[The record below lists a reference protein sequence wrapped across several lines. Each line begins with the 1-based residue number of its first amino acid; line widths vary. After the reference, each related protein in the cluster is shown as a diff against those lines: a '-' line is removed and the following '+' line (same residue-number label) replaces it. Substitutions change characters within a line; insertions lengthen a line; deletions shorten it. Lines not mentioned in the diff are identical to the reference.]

1 LIEADRA
8 GYLRKDIRPGK
19 ARVIPM
25 KILFVASECVPF
37 AKTGGLADVIGA
49 LPQCIAKKGHDVEV
63 LIPRY
68 RKISLDR
75 LTNVVPHLS
84 IPLGDRQKACSI
96 WKASEPPAGGEK
108 IYFVDCPEYFD
119 RDEFYGEKGVDFPD
133 NAERFALFSR
143 AAIQFARQSPA
154 PPDVFH
160 CHDWQSALIPVILKH
175 ENSNDRFFERTRTVF
190 TIHNMGYQGLF
201 DAAVMKSA
209 GLPASSFHIQGLEFY
224 GKVNYLKG
232 GITFANAI
240 TTVSVKYSQEIQ
252 TAEFGHGLEGVVR
265 SRAADVHGILN
276 GIDYSDWSPAV
287 DRFIIKNYTPE
298 SLDGKLECKLD
309 LLKEYHL
316 PEQLTRPL
324 IGIISRLDD
333 QKGFDLVSEGIE
345 TILSSGPLF
354 AVLGSG
360 KPKYE
365 SLLQRIAG
373 AYPQQFGLRLAFD
386 NKLAHK
392 IEAGADLFLMPSRYE
407 PCGLNQ
413 LYSLKYGTVPVV
425 RATGGLDDTVEHFNP
440 STGQGTGFKFNDYT
454 ARALAATVREALETY
469 KNREVWRRLMRSGMT
484 KDFSWNAS
492 AGRYIRLYTSLL
504 SRQTG

>member
-1 LIEADRA
+1 MR
-8 GYLRKDIRPGK
+8 
-19 ARVIPM
+19 
-25 KILFVASECVPF
+25 ILFVASECVPF
-37 AKTGGLADVIGA
+37 AKTGGLADVMGA
-49 LPQCIAKKGHDVEV
+49 LPKCIAKMGHEVDV

-68 RKISLDR
+68 RKIPIER
-75 LTNVVPHLS
+75 LTRVVPQLS
-84 IPLGDRQKACSI
+84 IPLGGRLKTCSI
-96 WKASEPPAGGEK
+96 WRVPESAASGEK
-108 IYFVDCPEYFD
+108 TYFVDCPEYFD

-143 AAIQFARQSPA
+143 AAIEFARQLPT
-154 PPDVFH
+154 PPDLFH

-175 ENSNDRFFERTRTVF
+175 EGVNDRFFEKTRTVF

-201 DAAVMKSA
+201 DATVMKTA
-209 GLPASSFHIQGLEFY
+209 GLPDSSFHLQGLEFY

-232 GITFANAI
+232 GIAFADAI
-240 TTVSVKYSQEIQ
+240 TTVSVKYSREIQ

-276 GIDYSDWSPAV
+276 GIDYADWSPAV

-309 LLKEYHL
+309 LLQEFHL
-316 PEQLTRPL
+316 PEQLPRPL

-333 QKGFDLVSEGIE
+333 QKGFDLISEGIE
-345 TILSSGPLF
+345 SILALNPMF

-365 SLLQRIAG
+365 SLLQRIA
-373 AYPQQFGLRLAFD
+373 AEYPQQFGLRLAFD

-440 STGQGTGFKFNDYT
+440 STGQGTGFKFHDYT
-454 ARALAATVREALETY
+454 ATALSATVREALETY
-469 KNREVWRRLMRSGMT
+469 KNREAWRRLMRAGMA

-492 AGRYIRLYTSLL
+492 AGQYVQLYETLR
-504 SRQTG
+504 SRKPR